1 MGQKV
6 NIKIGERSYSLTA
19 ATPEK
24 ERVFRLAADSVNRR
38 YDELVRIVGAYV
50 VYRLVKCLQALEPVA
65 LIKSQIGFVCN
76 AEIGRGVNYFFVKGE
91 YRILP
96 VQQVLRDFADIG
108 VKTYAQ
114 KRFLAHYVLIQL
126 FSCHMC

>member
-38 YDELVRIVGAYV
+38 YDELVRKFVGTPPIE
-50 VYRLVKCLQALEPVA
+50 LMSMVA
-65 LIKSQIGFVCN
+65 LNES
-76 AEIGRGVNYFFVKGE
+76 IGRIE
-91 YRILP
+91 
-96 VQQVLRDFADIG
+96 
-108 VKTYAQ
+108 AQ
-114 KRFLAHYVLIQL
+114 LESSRSREDVSALAKQL
-126 FSCHMC
+126 GQYLDQH